1 MRFSAKFLPLF
12 IGFSILILCL
22 VSVATGYYI
31 NLLPLYILTL
41 IATSHCTTH
50 AFKTVF
56 FLCLLGILVTSLLA
70 LMPLSS
76 LVLSDV
82 LASMTAL
89 FSTIAA
95 YLLLRSRNASQ
106 YTETQLLIDKLRD
119 NQDIQKLQ
127 SLSGSVAHDFNNVMS
142 IVMGNAGLLKNNPAL
157 PEDSKQFIDAILKA
171 LHEGSNLTQHLL
183 SYAQKQFLQPVE
195 IDLNQLIRKHLKAI
209 DLPIN
214 DRKKIHFTETKDLW
228 IAKVDSELFEAC
240 LLHVIQNAIQANSSH
255 IQILISNIADNASVG
270 ARLETSNRYLSIVI
284 SDDGVGISEQ
294 HLKCIYEPFF
304 TTRKADAAKGLG
316 LSAVW
321 GFCQQ
326 SGGHIIVN
334 STLGKGTTFEII
346 IPAIMFE

>member
-1 MRFSAKFLPLF
+1 
-12 IGFSILILCL
+12 
-22 VSVATGYYI
+22 
-31 NLLPLYILTL
+31 
-41 IATSHCTTH
+41 
-50 AFKTVF
+50 
-56 FLCLLGILVTSLLA
+56 
-70 LMPLSS
+70 MPLSS

-82 LASMTAL
+82 WASMTAL

-95 YLLLRSRNASQ
+95 YLLLRSKNASQ
-106 YTETQLLIDKLRD
+106 CTETQLLIDKLRD

-127 SLSGSVAHDFNNVMS
+127 SLSDSVAHDFNNVMS

-171 LHEGSNLTQHLL
+171 LQKGSNLTQHLL

-214 DRKKIHFTETKDLW
+214 DRKKIHFKETKDLW
-228 IAKVDSELFEAC
+228 VAKVDSELFEAC

-316 LSAVW
+316 LSVVW